1 MFVSGDNFNKIAS
14 VSIYERKYYNDFI
27 KHNNI
32 ENIIFVGENNTSLF
46 NSIKNNRLV
55 FFTKVEQIDY
65 FVNSI
70 LPYLKEKF
78 IIITHNG
85 DLCSGKNEVLLN
97 HPLFVRWYGQNMMNH
112 TSKTIGIPIGL
123 ENKIWKRTN
132 FNLLQSFSIN
142 SKTKLLYLNFS
153 RHTNVQRN
161 DIMQDLLGKGFSRNE
176 KLPWDKYIEDL
187 SHYKFALS
195 PFGNGPDCHRTWECL
210 YLNVIP
216 IVIHSNPMKF
226 FTDLPILFVNSFD
239 VITPDFLEKTY
250 DNYFKNKQFH
260 LDKLYLSYWKT
271 EIHKDLQI

>member
-97 HPLFVRWYGQNMMNH
+97 HPLFVRWYGQNMNNL
-112 TSKTIGIPIGL
+112 SNKTVGIPIGL
-123 ENKIWKRTN
+123 ENKIWKRVN
-132 FNLLQSFSIN
+132 FTQLQSFSKQP
-142 SKTKLLYLNFS
+142 KTKLMYLNFS
-153 RHTNVQRN
+153 CHKNPGRKK
-161 DIMQDLLGKGFSRNE
+161 IMQYFLNNGFTKNE
-176 KLPWDKYIEDL
+176 SLPWNQYIEDL

-216 IVIHSNPMKF
+216 IVVHNNPMKH
-226 FTDLPILFVNSFD
+226 FTDLPILFVRYLDDIN
-239 VITPDFLEKTY
+239 PAFLEKTY
-250 DNYFKNKQFH
+250 DKYFKNKQFH
-260 LDKLYLSYWKT
+260 LDKLDMSYWQN
-271 EIHKDLQI
+271 EIHNDLYK